1 MDEKKILAYALE
13 NSLRYEKA
21 MPNSVINALFNE
33 GLKKEEIP
41 KIIPKLRKIVEKV
54 NSMTRQEREVQFATL
69 LDFVKKRE
77 VREGLP
83 DLANAKEGKVV
94 LRYAPYPSGPLHIGN
109 ARQAVLNDEYAKIYN
124 GKLLLVM
131 DDTIGSEEKA
141 LLKEAYKLIPKGLDW
156 LKIKYD
162 KKVIYKSE
170 RLEIYYKYAQ
180 ELIKKEYAYVC
191 SCNQAELR
199 RNRLEMKE
207 CGCRQLPVKEQI
219 GRWKKMFKAGE
230 GEYVLRIKTSMQ
242 DKNPAFRDRVLFRIS
257 QREHPLTGKKYRVW
271 PLLEFSWA
279 VDDHLL
285 GITHI
290 IRGKEL
296 EIESQ
301 MEEFIWKIFGWNKIE
316 IIHTGLLRL
325 EGVKI
330 SKSKGQKEVKA
341 GRYTGWD
348 DPRLWS
354 LQSLEKRGIQPE
366 ALRKFIINLGLTKSE
381 TTVPID
387 ILYSENRKIVEKSK
401 RNFFIAN
408 PIRIRIKGFDKARLE
423 IPSHPELNLGNRKF
437 KVSNEFFISQ
447 KDRQNIKKGYFRL
460 MHLLNFDSSLKFVS
474 KEHDKNLKAVPIHW
488 LPADS
493 ENMKQLVN
501 INVRMPDGKLVEGLG
516 EESIKKVKKGEIVQF
531 ERFAFCRFDK
541 IAKDGAR
548 THEFWFGH
556 G

>member
-316 IIHTGLLRL
+316 IIHTGFLRL
-325 EGVKI
+325 
-330 SKSKGQKEVKA
+330 
-341 GRYTGWD
+341 
-348 DPRLWS
+348 
-354 LQSLEKRGIQPE
+354 
-366 ALRKFIINLGLTKSE
+366 
-381 TTVPID
+381 
-387 ILYSENRKIVEKSK
+387 
-401 RNFFIAN
+401 
-408 PIRIRIKGFDKARLE
+408 
-423 IPSHPELNLGNRKF
+423 
-437 KVSNEFFISQ
+437 
-447 KDRQNIKKGYFRL
+447 
-460 MHLLNFDSSLKFVS
+460 
-474 KEHDKNLKAVPIHW
+474 
-488 LPADS
+488 
-493 ENMKQLVN
+493 
-501 INVRMPDGKLVEGLG
+501 
-516 EESIKKVKKGEIVQF
+516 
-531 ERFAFCRFDK
+531 
-541 IAKDGAR
+541 
-548 THEFWFGH
+548 
-556 G
+556 